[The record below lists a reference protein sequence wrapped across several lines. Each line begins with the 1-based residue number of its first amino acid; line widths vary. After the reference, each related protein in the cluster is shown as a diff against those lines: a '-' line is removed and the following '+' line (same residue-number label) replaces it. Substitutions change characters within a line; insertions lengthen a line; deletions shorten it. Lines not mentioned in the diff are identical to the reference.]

1 MAMKK
6 HMQFNTKTI
15 HGGQELDP
23 AYGAVMPP
31 IYQTSTYAQAEP
43 GYHKGYEYSR
53 THNPTRRALEKS
65 MASIENGQYGLCFAS
80 GLAAIDAVIKLLQP
94 GDEVLSSNDLYGGS
108 YRLFAKI
115 FEVMGI
121 RFHFV
126 DLTDPQTVVQQLND
140 KTRLIWIETPT
151 NPMMQ
156 VVDIETYVTMVK
168 GKNILVAVDNT
179 FASSYLQQPL
189 DMGADIV
196 MHSATKYLGGHSDVI
211 MGALI
216 VNDAALHE
224 QLAFIQN
231 ASGAVPG
238 PMDSFLTLRGIKTL
252 SVRMQRHCENAA
264 QIAQYLAR
272 HPKIERVYWPG
283 FESHP
288 QHTIAKKQMRDFGAM
303 LSFVSKDADF
313 ERAKEILRR
322 LQLFTLAESL
332 GGVESLAGHPASMT
346 HASIPKAMREQ
357 QGVVDGLIRL
367 SVGIED
373 SIDLIAD
380 LEQALG

>member
-6 HMQFNTKTI
+6 PMQFNTKTI
-15 HGGQELDP
+15 HGGQEPDP

-43 GYHKGYEYSR
+43 GDHKGYEYSR

-115 FEVMGI
+115 FEGMGI

-126 DLTDPQTVVQQLND
+126 DLTDPQAVAQQLND
-140 KTRLIWIETPT
+140 KTKLIWIETPT

-211 MGALI
+211 MGALV

-252 SVRMQRHCENAA
+252 SVRIQRHCENAA

-373 SIDLIAD
+373 STDLIAD

>member
-1 MAMKK
+1 MKK
-6 HMQFNTKTI
+6 PMQFNTKTI
-15 HGGQELDP
+15 HGGQEPDP

-43 GYHKGYEYSR
+43 GDHKGYEYSR

-115 FEVMGI
+115 FEGMGI

-126 DLTDPQTVVQQLND
+126 DLTDPQTVAKKLND
-140 KTRLIWIETPT
+140 KTKLIWIETPT

-211 MGALI
+211 MGALV

-252 SVRMQRHCENAA
+252 SVRIQRHCENAA

-373 SIDLIAD
+373 STDLIAD